1 MLSAIA
7 RALLSSELQETCG
20 CADDTIKSLDGWCQE
35 YRGSLIQF
43 CSARSWSPRLSG
55 VYGNFQQLQ
64 TRANSILVHVCH

>member
-20 CADDTIKSLDGWCQE
+20 RAADT
-35 YRGSLIQF
+35 LILLVPGAPGQAHPAR
-43 CSARSWSPRLSG
+43 SARSWAPRLSG

-64 TRANSILVHVCH
+64 TQASFILVCVCH